1 LVQDHFS
8 IADFR
13 LGDIVNKTIPMVAV
27 ALLVVASL
35 SLAQAQDGKTHRV
48 GVLSIVDTPVLK
60 GFRDGLK
67 EIGYVEGKNLVLD
80 IPVKKTYDEL
90 RPIAKLYREQ
100 KVDVIVTLGGTATS
114 IAKETTREI
123 PIVFLYA
130 ADPVASGLVNSVAR
144 PETNLTGL
152 TSAPDVEFTAKQFEV
167 FKETIP
173 TLKRVAVL
181 YNARAE
187 NPAHATR
194 LAILQKTAPSLGVK
208 VADKPIKSA
217 ADVAQALSLI
227 SRDTT
232 DGLFIIC
239 ASVFDG
245 VFKDIADKAIQ
256 KRLALFGCNSTHVI
270 EYGALAA
277 YDTDRY
283 RLGHRGARYV
293 DRILKGSKPQDLP
306 VEAPTKFELII
317 NLKTAKQIGL
327 TIPPNV
333 LARADKVIR

>member
-1 LVQDHFS
+1 MTQDPS
-8 IADFR
+8 LWFR
-13 LGDIVNKTIPMVAV
+13 TSFQLPFLDWEIFVHKTIPIVAV
-27 ALLVVASL
+27 ALLVVASV

-67 EIGYVEGKNLVLD
+67 EIGYIEGKNLVLD

-152 TSAPDVEFTAKQFEV
+152 TPTPDVEFTAKQFEV

-194 LAILQKTAPSLGVK
+194 LAILRQTAPSLGVK

-217 ADVAQALSLI
+217 ADVAQE
-227 SRDTT
+227 
-232 DGLFIIC
+232 
-239 ASVFDG
+239 
-245 VFKDIADKAIQ
+245 
-256 KRLALFGCNSTHVI
+256 LALFGCNSMHVI
-270 EYGALAA
+270 EYGALAT

-283 RLGHRGARYV
+283 RLGQRGAWYV
-293 DRILKGSKPQDLP
+293 DRILKGSKSQDLP
-306 VEAPTKFELII
+306 VEAPTNFELII

-327 TIPPNV
+327 TIPPSV
-333 LARADKVIR
+333 LARANQVIR

>member
-1 LVQDHFS
+1 
-8 IADFR
+8 
-13 LGDIVNKTIPMVAV
+13 
-27 ALLVVASL
+27 
-35 SLAQAQDGKTHRV
+35 
-48 GVLSIVDTPVLK
+48 
-60 GFRDGLK
+60 
-67 EIGYVEGKNLVLD
+67 
-80 IPVKKTYDEL
+80 
-90 RPIAKLYREQ
+90 
-100 KVDVIVTLGGTATS
+100 
-114 IAKETTREI
+114 
-123 PIVFLYA
+123 
-130 ADPVASGLVNSVAR
+130 VAR

-152 TSAPDVEFTAKQFEV
+152 TSSPDVEFTSKQFEV

-194 LAILQKTAPSLGVK
+194 LATLQKTAPSLGVK
-208 VADKPIKSA
+208 VAAKPIKSA
-217 ADVAQALSLI
+217 ADVEQALSSI

-245 VFKDIADKAIQ
+245 VFKDMAEKAIQ
-256 KRLALFGCNSTHVI
+256 KRLALFGCNSMHVI

-283 RLGHRGARYV
+283 RLGHRGAWYV

-333 LARADKVIR
+333 LVRADRVIK